1 MGGILEHAIAL
12 QPPGQHRTFPPVTQC
27 FYVCVDK
34 EPKQGTVLILRE
46 MLMYSFRT
54 FAAFTIIALL
64 VSTAQSQTDEQP
76 VTPDKADEFFSASN
90 WSDAAAAYTWLV
102 QSDPKDGRSWLR
114 LGFSLQ
120 NLGRY
125 KEAITA
131 YEEAE
136 DLKFAPQAT
145 RYNLACS
152 YARLNDPDRAIGWLD
167 LAVEAG
173 YSNMHSLKND
183 SDLVS
188 IRSDERFAA
197 ILERADKLSRPCEN
211 DPAFGVLDFWLGE
224 WDVLDKD
231 SNIVASNIIERILD
245 GCAVTEHWIG
255 KDGFEGRSLFY
266 YNNISAR
273 WTQVW
278 ITGLAASPGGLKE
291 KYLVALYDDGAVRF
305 QGEYPSVTGA
315 LILDRTTLT
324 PLADGRVRQIIERS
338 ADGGNSWVV
347 GFDAYYVRKR

>member
-1 MGGILEHAIAL
+1 MYSL
-12 QPPGQHRTFPPVTQC
+12 RTV
-27 FYVCVDK
+27 
-34 EPKQGTVLILRE
+34 TVL
-46 MLMYSFRT
+46 M
-54 FAAFTIIALL
+54 IIMFLFSIAH
-64 VSTAQSQTDEQP
+64 SQTGAQTI
-76 VTPDKADEFFSASN
+76 TPEKADEFFSTSK
-90 WSDAAAAYTWLV
+90 WSDAATAYARLT
-102 QSDPKDGRSWLR
+102 QSDPRDGRSWLR

-125 KEAITA
+125 KEAISA

-152 YARLNDPDRAIGWLD
+152 YARLNDADRAIGWLD

-173 YSNMHSLKND
+173 YANMLSLKND

-197 ILERADKLSRPCEN
+197 IIERADKLSRPCEN
-211 DPAFGVLDFWLGE
+211 DPAYGVLDFWLGE

-231 SNIVASNIIERILD
+231 SNKVGSNVIERVLD

-255 KDGFEGRSLFY
+255 EEGFEGRSLFY
-266 YNNISAR
+266 YNNISFR
-273 WTQVW
+273 WTQIW
-278 ITGLAASPGGLKE
+278 ITGMAASPGGLKE
-291 KYLVALYDDGAVRF
+291 KYMVALYDDGAVRF

-324 PLADGRVRQIIERS
+324 PLADGRVRQVIERS

-347 GFDAYYVRKR
+347 GFDAYYVRKQ